1 MKRILY
7 YLLPY
12 KKRLLLGFSIKVTG
26 TVAELFI
33 PFLMTH
39 ILENVIVTEQLSQVV
54 YYGVIMLVCA
64 AIACIGNVT
73 ANRMAAR
80 VTADFSI
87 RMRKDL
93 FSHTRYPP
101 SRDRIPDREVPF
113 RCRMHRPSKSHPGS

>member
-1 MKRILY
+1 MKRILS

-54 YYGVIMLVCA
+54 YYGVIMLVSPKLSV
-64 AIACIGNVT
+64 I
-73 ANRMAAR
+73 
-80 VTADFSI
+80 
-87 RMRKDL
+87 
-93 FSHTRYPP
+93 
-101 SRDRIPDREVPF
+101 
-113 RCRMHRPSKSHPGS
+113 